1 MKEIERIRKDINELL
16 SREGFKVYH
25 VEYLKEDGEY
35 FLRVELDDV
44 DTDGCEKA
52 SGLLSE
58 MLDEKDYLDDAYIL
72 DVCSSGAE
80 KVLYDKQQIEQA
92 LNEYVHIDFKKK
104 INNLKFVEGYL
115 ESIDEGSL
123 TIAYMDKNIK
133 RKMTIAEEDI
143 KLIRLAVK
151 L

>member
-1 MKEIERIRKDINELL
+1 
-16 SREGFKVYH
+16 
-25 VEYLKEDGEY
+25 
-35 FLRVELDDV
+35 
-44 DTDGCEKA
+44 
-52 SGLLSE
+52 
-58 MLDEKDYLDDAYIL
+58 
-72 DVCSSGAE
+72 
-80 KVLYDKQQIEQA
+80 QA

-104 INNLKFVEGYL
+104 INDRKSVEGYL